1 MARHKVAKCRPGYC
15 IRLSA
20 LMQTVPLIAT
30 SGPNLARSST
40 VWEEGQGDGKAK
52 DVGGMAASNYY
63 RERGSSSNEGGPA
76 AWHDL
81 GPPRVSLAVIAHR
94 AVAL

>member
-1 MARHKVAKCRPGYC
+1 
-15 IRLSA
+15 
-20 LMQTVPLIAT
+20 MQTVPLIAT
-30 SGPNLARSST
+30 SGPESCTIVHGLANA
-40 VWEEGQGDGKAK
+40 GDQGDEKAK

-63 RERGSSSNEGGPA
+63 REKGSSSNEGGPA

-81 GPPRVSLAVIAHR
+81 GPPRVSPAVIAHR